1 VTAVHPRSSTEAA
14 RTAAAVGCAFD
25 FAFDFGSFARETGA
39 IGRGRFG
46 PVDVGAKAPGDN

>member
-14 RTAAAVGCAFD
+14 FKAAAGGCAFD
-25 FAFDFGSFARETGA
+25 FDVDSFARAAGA

-46 PVDVGAKAPGDN
+46 PVDVGA